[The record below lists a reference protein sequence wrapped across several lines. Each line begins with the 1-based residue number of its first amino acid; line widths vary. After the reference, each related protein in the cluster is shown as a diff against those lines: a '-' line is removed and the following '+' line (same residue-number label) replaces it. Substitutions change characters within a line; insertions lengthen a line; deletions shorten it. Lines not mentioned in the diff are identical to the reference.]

1 MLEGSIVMQVKG
13 GKETTPVP
21 RQTHYEKLEDVH
33 LIGRNASTTKPAKFI
48 VFLVKY
54 KSARVLIVE
63 K

>member
-1 MLEGSIVMQVKG
+1 MQVKG

-33 LIGRNASTTKPAKFI
+33 LIGRNASTKKPAKFI
-48 VFLVKY
+48 FFLVKD
-54 KSARVLIVE
+54 KCAPVLVVE

>member
-1 MLEGSIVMQVKG
+1 MQVKG

-48 VFLVKY
+48 FFLVKD
-54 KSARVLIVE
+54 KCAPVLVVE